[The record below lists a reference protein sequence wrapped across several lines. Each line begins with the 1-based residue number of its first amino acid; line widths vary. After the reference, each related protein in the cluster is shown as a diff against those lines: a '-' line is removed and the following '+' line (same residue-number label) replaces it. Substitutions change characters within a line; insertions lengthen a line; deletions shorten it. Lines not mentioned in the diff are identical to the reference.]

1 MKLTHPDA
9 PGVSIDPTTE
19 HADAYLSQ
27 GWVAEAETPVADD
40 KPKK

>member
-9 PGVSIDPTTE
+9 PGVSIEPKSE
-19 HADAYLSQ
+19 HADTYLSQ
-27 GWVAEAETPVADD
+27 GWVAEAEKPADDD